1 MSEILDEIKELATN
15 KGILGGVVGSIGGYI
30 LAKKMNVNTMQTALM
45 IGGGHFSGHLV
56 VHHFF

>member
-1 MSEILDEIKELATN
+1 MSKIIDEINELLTN
-15 KGILGGVVGSIGGYI
+15 KGILGGVAGSIGGYI
-30 LAKKMNVNTMQTALM
+30 LAKKLNVNTMQTALM